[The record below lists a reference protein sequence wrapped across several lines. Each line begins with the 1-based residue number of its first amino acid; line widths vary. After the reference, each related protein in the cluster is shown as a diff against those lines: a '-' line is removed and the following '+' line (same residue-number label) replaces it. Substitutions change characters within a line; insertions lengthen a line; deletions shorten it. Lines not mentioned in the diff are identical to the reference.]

1 MTQTFKLKK
10 GKISFDNDRIII
22 NDAAKKY
29 RILMLMTSGFGSIF
43 GIGFALNSLRSDEQ
57 IKLWLGLLICLLSI
71 SGLIMWL
78 LRSVRSE
85 ISLREVK
92 SIKLNQKFSN
102 KFLDIRLKSNRL
114 RRVIRLDNKTE
125 LEEFIETNFG
135 AD

>member
-10 GKISFDNDRIII
+10 GKISFDNDKIII

-29 RILMLMTSGFGSIF
+29 RLLMLMMSGFGSIF